1 MIYLDFSFN
10 VIFDFISSLNTYQGI
25 HLQRDHIGEAE
36 EGADTV
42 EELGLAV
49 ESGPEMAASC
59 SEEKGGDRKGG
70 GRGESLSSS
79 CFSSIVKGKEKA
91 AAAKG

>member
-1 MIYLDFSFN
+1 MIYLRLFFN
-10 VIFDFISSLNTYQGI
+10 IIFDFISSLNTYQGI

-36 EGADTV
+36 EGADAV
-42 EELGLAV
+42 EELDLAV

>member
-1 MIYLDFSFN
+1 M
-10 VIFDFISSLNTYQGI
+10 
-25 HLQRDHIGEAE
+25 
-36 EGADTV
+36 
-42 EELGLAV
+42 

-59 SEEKGGDRKGG
+59 SEKKGGDRKGG